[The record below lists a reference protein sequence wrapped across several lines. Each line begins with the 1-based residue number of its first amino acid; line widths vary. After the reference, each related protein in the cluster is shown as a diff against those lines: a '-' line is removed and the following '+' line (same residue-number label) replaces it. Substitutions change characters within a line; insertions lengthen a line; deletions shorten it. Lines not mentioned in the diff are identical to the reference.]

1 MKKLSLLKKIRL
13 AFMAES
19 WLMKL
24 LVMVYPLVTFSM
36 YFNDEGFLRVMGM
49 FCYSV
54 LNASMSIV
62 YMSITMGNLK
72 LYRVMPMRNTDIV
85 DVITIHSLIGVVIMA
100 IPHIVLFPI
109 AGKLDILPY
118 FLCMDCIFLASVS
131 VAVVWYSKDRYAY
144 AQPKNLNEE
153 EKIVKKNT
161 KRVAITAVAYMFI
174 GGGAGFVVLL
184 QTLSP
189 DLSADAPWLI
199 AISAV
204 GLIIYTAVALGARKI
219 KNAFMY

>member
-1 MKKLSLLKKIRL
+1 
-13 AFMAES
+13 MAES

-219 KNAFMY
+219 KNAFIY